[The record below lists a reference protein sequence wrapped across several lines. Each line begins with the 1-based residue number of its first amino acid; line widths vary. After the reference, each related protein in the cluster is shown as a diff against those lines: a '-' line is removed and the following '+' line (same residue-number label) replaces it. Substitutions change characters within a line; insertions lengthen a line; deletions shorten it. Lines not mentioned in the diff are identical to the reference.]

1 MIKRLFTDLYADENV
16 LYFNEISGNV
26 VFICNGMSIL
36 NVDLNNINLDNTK
49 RKELKK
55 ELNEELM
62 PKAWHPKKWWNF
74 CMLKDK

>member
-36 NVDLNNINLDNTK
+36 NVDFNNINLDNTK

-62 PKAWHPKKWWNF
+62 PIAWHPKKWWNF